1 MSRHETNM
9 QKRRAGQPHKGWK
22 SAVRGRLGP
31 SAAKKRLAEL
41 KAEVRGM
48 DYEGWC
54 KRMGYDYAATGWG
67 IQIANLERIVA
78 NEEREALAKLR
89 LLAPARE
96 L

>member
-1 MSRHETNM
+1 
-9 QKRRAGQPHKGWK
+9 
-22 SAVRGRLGP
+22 
-31 SAAKKRLAEL
+31 
-41 KAEVRGM
+41 M